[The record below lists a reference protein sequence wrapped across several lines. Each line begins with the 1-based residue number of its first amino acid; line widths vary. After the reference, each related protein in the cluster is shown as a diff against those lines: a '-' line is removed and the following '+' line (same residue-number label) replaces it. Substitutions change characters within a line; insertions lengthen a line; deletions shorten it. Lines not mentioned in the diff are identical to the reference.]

1 MKKSVITGLFFF
13 SGALGLVYEVVW
25 ARQLTLLMGVSIY
38 SVSAVVA
45 AFMGGLGLGAEFFGR
60 KLDKGLAPIRLYSLM
75 ELGIGAYVLLFPA
88 VLAVL
93 QKVYVALHPGTEGI
107 SLFVLFLRFSLAVAA
122 LIIPTTL
129 MGGTLPALSRFVSNP
144 GDEIGNKA
152 GWLYAI
158 NTLGA
163 MFGCIAAGF
172 FLVELAGFSRTLVFG
187 GTLNLVI
194 GVVAWLTAA
203 EAGWTTTA
211 PAADRPVEKK
221 GLAASGPAGGPTRFF
236 LAVFGVAGFCAMSLE
251 VLWTRMLVLILNNTT
266 YAFSL
271 ILVIFLSGIGAGSA
285 FMSRKH
291 PGTTEG
297 RESSY
302 ALFLMGVGLF
312 AVLSLAGFAYNQ
324 PLLGVL
330 ERLIPAGG
338 LLNRIIPGGNE
349 LTAAFIFSLAAI
361 FPATF
366 LMGGGFTMAFRAVA
380 NDSEN
385 VGGRIGRLYA
395 VNIIGCVA
403 GSILAAYLLLPLMGA
418 QSGVLAAGWVA
429 IISGAFLALRRP
441 IPKQKGTAFAAIAAC
456 AVLTVVVLFS
466 GDAAFGLS
474 LQKLDAG
481 TKVEYYGEGP
491 TATVLVSSQE
501 SDLSSRREPVK
512 RLWINGDP
520 IAGAFR
526 EALQLE
532 RLQAHIPLL
541 IHPSPK
547 NALVICFGT
556 GTTAGTAATHRL
568 SEVTA
573 VDISPEVFKASGHFT
588 AANFD
593 VAHNP
598 SVKLVVEDGRNFLLT
613 TGKKFDFI
621 TSEPPPPSNAG
632 IVSLYTAEYYRLC
645 RTRLAKN
652 GIVSQWI
659 PLHHLSQDDFRS
671 LVATFVEAFP
681 YSQMW
686 YTKWDAIMIGS
697 AEPLVLDFEAVKNG
711 MKNEA
716 VAASLKEIGV
726 DNAYQLFS
734 NYMMGTSQMRTFANG
749 AALLFDDRPTVEF
762 SAPRIHSQGVTIKGR
777 NLENLLKFRTPP
789 EIAFKNEGDARLFET
804 YFKSQGEF
812 LRGQVEVSDNH
823 LKNAAE
829 HFASALHINKDN
841 SDARYTY
848 LGLNVGIL
856 YSALGKQQPDMA
868 IKMLEFTR
876 TLDAEGLFT
885 PQLRFLKGMFL
896 AEKGEITGAE
906 MEFMEALR
914 LDPKYFMAAVN
925 LAGLYGFK
933 LNNVDKA
940 RELYSYALGLGPSES
955 EKQSILEAL
964 RKLS

>member
-75 ELGIGAYVLLFPA
+75 EIGIGAYVLLFPA

-93 QKVYVALHPGTEGI
+93 QKVYVALHPGSEGI
-107 SLFVLFLRFSLAVAA
+107 SFFVLFLRFTLAVAA

-129 MGGTLPALSRFVSNP
+129 MGGTLPALSRFVSNA

-152 GWLYAI
+152 GWLYSI

-172 FLVELAGFSRTLVFG
+172 FLVELAGFSKTLVFG

-194 GVVAWLTAA
+194 GVAAWLTAA
-203 EAGWTTTA
+203 EAGWTT
-211 PAADRPVEKK
+211 AAQMPVEKNR
-221 GLAASGPAGGPTRFF
+221 LAASGSSGGPTRFF
-236 LAVFGVAGFCAMSLE
+236 LVVFGVAGFCAMSLE

-285 FMSRKH
+285 FMSRQP
-291 PGTTEG
+291 PGSAEG

-302 ALFLMGVGLF
+302 ALFQMGVGLF
-312 AVLSLAGFAYNQ
+312 AVLSLAGFAYSR
-324 PLLGVL
+324 PMLGVL
-330 ERLIPAGG
+330 EPLVPAGG
-338 LLNRIIPGGNE
+338 VFNMIIPGGRE
-349 LTAAFIFSLAAI
+349 LTVAFIFSLAVL

-366 LMGGGFTMAFRAVA
+366 LMGGSFTMAFRAAA
-380 NDSEN
+380 NDSEKI
-385 VGGRIGRLYA
+385 GGRIGRLYA
-395 VNIIGCVA
+395 VNIIGCVL
-403 GSILAAYLLLPLMGA
+403 GSVLAAYLLLPLMGV
-418 QSGVLAAGWVA
+418 QSGVLAAGWAAVV
-429 IISGAFLALRRP
+429 SGAFLALRRP
-441 IPKQKGTAFAAIAAC
+441 VDKQKGTAFAAISAC
-456 AVLTVVVLFS
+456 VVLTAVVLFS
-466 GDAAFGLS
+466 GDAAFALS
-474 LQKLDAG
+474 LQKLDSG
-481 TKVEYYGEGP
+481 SRIEYYGEGP

-501 SDLSSRREPVK
+501 SDLSSMRAPVK

-556 GTTAGTAATHRL
+556 GTTAGTATTHRL

-573 VDISPEVFKASGHFT
+573 VDISPEVFKASGQFT

-593 VAHNP
+593 VARNP
-598 SVKLVVEDGRNFLLT
+598 SVKMVVEDGRNFLLT
-613 TGKKFDFI
+613 TRKKFDFI

-645 RTRLAKN
+645 RMRLAKN

-671 LVATFVEAFP
+671 LVATFAEAFP

-686 YTKWDAIMIGS
+686 YTKWDAIMVGS
-697 AEPLVLDFEAVKNG
+697 AEPLVLDFNAVETG

-726 DNAYQLFS
+726 NNPLQLFS
-734 NYMMGTSQMRTFANG
+734 NYMMGAPQMRAFANG
-749 AALLFDDRPTVEF
+749 AASLFDDRPTVEF

-789 EIAFKNEGDARLFET
+789 EVAFKNEADARLFEA

-812 LRGQVEVSDNH
+812 LRGQVEVSDNR
-823 LKNAAE
+823 LKNAAA
-829 HFASALHINKDN
+829 HFASALSLNKDN
-841 SDARYTY
+841 SDARYAF

-868 IKMLEFTR
+868 IKMVEYTR
-876 TLDAEGLFT
+876 TLDVDGLFG

-914 LDPKYFMAAVN
+914 LDPKYFMAVVN